1 MAMKLTRRAAGQA
14 ALGSLATF
22 GLSFMADRSEAAMP
36 SAKVLPHL
44 VAYTGTGLQT
54 DLADK
59 LVQPFAQYMQQ
70 KYGVPVQVQTVVG
83 QSPAAWVAF
92 QTQWPNPSGDVYMF
106 YNEYVQ
112 QGIPK
117 GYWLRLQDAFTPAE
131 WATFDQ
137 STVATLA
144 TDGYTAPMS
153 VSPYVLVV
161 QNSVKDPVTSWAVLG
176 DPKYKNRITFDSAL
190 SVGSG
195 YNTVAAAALVLG
207 DDWTK
212 WFVNGKFDAK
222 AARPTFEEV
231 AGWAKNA
238 LTLTQGSGSI
248 SPLLRRG
255 EALISAWWW
264 QNGLQE
270 EVAGTP
276 VHVVYPKEGVL
287 AAVDSGPVVS
297 SKTKNPVAALEWAK
311 FFHTASA
318 AKLAEQLHEFNMMP
332 AAGVP
337 RTPQW
342 SDFEKNAHIVWINQF
357 REWTLGAQYNRQVLA
372 LYNEVVIEG
381 A

>member
-1 MAMKLTRRAAGQA
+1 MRLTRRNFGQA
-14 ALGSLATF
+14 AIGSLALS
-22 GLSFMADRSEAAMP
+22 GLTSRINCAHAATP

-54 DLADK
+54 DLADR
-59 LVQPFAQYMQQ
+59 LVEPFSKYMQQ
-70 KYGVPVQVQTVVG
+70 KYGVPVHVQTVVG

-92 QTQWPNPSGDVYMF
+92 QTEWPNPSGDVYMF

-117 GYWLRLQDAFTPAE
+117 GYWLRLQDAFPPNE
-131 WATFDQ
+131 WVTFDASAVQ
-137 STVATLA
+137 TLA

-153 VSPYVLVV
+153 ISPYLLVV
-161 QNSVKDPVTSWAVLG
+161 QNALTDPIDSWAVLG
-176 DPKYKNRITFDSAL
+176 DPKYKNRVTFDSAL

-195 YNTVAAAALVLG
+195 YNAIAAAALVRG

-212 WFVNGKFDAK
+212 WFVNGKFDVN
-222 AARPTFEEV
+222 AARPTFQEV
-231 AGWAKNA
+231 ARWARNA

-255 EALISAWWW
+255 ESLISAWWW

-270 EVAGTP
+270 QLAGTP
-276 VHVVYPKEGVL
+276 VHLVYPKEGVL

-297 SKTKNPVAALEWAK
+297 SKTKNPVAALEWAM
-311 FFHTASA
+311 FFHSDTAASIA
-318 AKLAEQLHEFNMMP
+318 AQLHEFNLMP
-332 AAGVP
+332 RKGAPA
-337 RTPQW
+337 TPQW
-342 SDFEKNAHIVWINQF
+342 TDFEKNAHIVWINQF
-357 REWTLGAQYNRQVLA
+357 REWTLGAQYNRKVLA
-372 LYNEVVIEG
+372 LYNEVVIQG